1 MKVGKREF
9 AREFSYLPI
18 KREQELH
25 ESCIIQVKRA
35 NILVN
40 CHQLSLTSNFEQARR
55 SSSRSSES
63 YTTLINSDNS
73 RLSGQLKRSPRSERD
88 VWQNV
93 ELKAVDE

>member
-1 MKVGKREF
+1 MKGGKREF

-40 CHQLSLTSNFEQARR
+40 CHQLSLTSNFEQAQR
-55 SSSRSSES
+55 SSLRQARAIQPSSTQ
-63 YTTLINSDNS
+63 TTLVCP
-73 RLSGQLKRSPRSERD
+73 GQLKRSPMSEP
-88 VWQNV
+88 
-93 ELKAVDE
+93 AVFGRL